1 MHDLNLNG
9 KFEKQWK
16 VVEKA
21 FQDFKDL
28 NILPI
33 TIKNGEYVISE
44 ITEVSLEQ
52 QLNSLH
58 NEKFTI
64 AICGQVK
71 AGKSTLLN
79 SLFFGDDVLP
89 VFDTPMTA
97 KLTFLEYKKGE
108 KCFTVEFY
116 TYEEWNKIIENS
128 VL

>member
-79 SLFFGDDVLP
+79 SLFFTNISSNSNFNSLVRSLL
-89 VFDTPMTA
+89 VS
-97 KLTFLEYKKGE
+97 
-108 KCFTVEFY
+108 
-116 TYEEWNKIIENS
+116 II
-128 VL
+128 